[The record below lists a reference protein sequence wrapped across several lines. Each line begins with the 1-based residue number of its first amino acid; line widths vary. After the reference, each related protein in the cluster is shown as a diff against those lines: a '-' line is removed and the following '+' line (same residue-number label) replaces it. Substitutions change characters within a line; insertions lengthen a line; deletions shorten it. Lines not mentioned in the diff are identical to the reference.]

1 MNFQVTSFQWPHFTD
16 SQIIFPSGID
26 IIAQLPPFSI
36 FNYHFTD
43 WHLWTFVNM
52 FCLLFFSWWHKHISK
67 QSGKSIRWTV
77 QRHHSGSQQW
87 DKLDRKKCAGIIYLD
102 ITWWRPAGEK
112 SMIVL
117 ARELTSKSQMVVQNM
132 WLAMC
137 TNQIN
142 MHVCS
147 HMYIWCV
154 LLIWVCV
161 FIYMCWIPMYMC
173 MCVCGR
179 QEGILAIMK
188 HLTHNF
194 Q

>member
-52 FCLLFFSWWHKHISK
+52 FCLLFFSGWHKHISK

-87 DKLDRKKCAGIIYLD
+87 DKLDRKKMCWDHIFRYYMVETSWWEIHDSFSKGVDKQKSNGSAEYVTGHVYKSDKYACVFTYVHMMCSSYMSVCIHIY
-102 ITWWRPAGEK
+102 
-112 SMIVL
+112 VL
-117 ARELTSKSQMVVQNM
+117 NSHVYV
-132 WLAMC
+132 
-137 TNQIN
+137 
-142 MHVCS
+142 HVCVWQAGGDPCHYEAS
-147 HMYIWCV
+147 D
-154 LLIWVCV
+154 
-161 FIYMCWIPMYMC
+161 P
-173 MCVCGR
+173 
-179 QEGILAIMK
+179 
-188 HLTHNF
+188 
-194 Q
+194 